1 MASAAVRTMTLRR
14 LLRPSA
20 TTLSMARK
28 HGNNL
33 HKNLGAALSSRSFA
47 SISTGKD
54 IGYVLSEHEQKYHD
68 MGWLDDRGLTQ
79 FSTLHENQVRSCKIF
94 ATNPLYGVHNDETE
108 EFEYSTYAEFEV
120 QVNKARHVLQDLG
133 KFNIRSPHFVM
144 QWRQCSAVDLYLFY

>member
-94 ATNPLYGVHNDETE
+94 APLYGVHNDETE

-133 KFNIRSPHFVM
+133 KFNIRKSTLCNAVEAG
-144 QWRQCSAVDLYLFY
+144 QCSAVDLYLFY